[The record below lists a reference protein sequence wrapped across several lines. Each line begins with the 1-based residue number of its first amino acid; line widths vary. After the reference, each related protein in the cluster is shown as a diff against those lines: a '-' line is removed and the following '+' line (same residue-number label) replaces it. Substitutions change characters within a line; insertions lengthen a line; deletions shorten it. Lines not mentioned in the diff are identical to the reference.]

1 MKRATKFFV
10 IITVLLT
17 ITLAFT
23 SPSNDRYFQI
33 VKNLDI
39 FATLFKEVNAYY
51 VDEVNPNTMMK
62 TGIEAMLA
70 NLDPYTTYIG
80 EDDIEDYLTVT
91 TGEYGG
97 IGAVV
102 DKKDGVNTVVM
113 PYEGYAAHRAGL
125 QIGDQILEING
136 VDLAD
141 KPADQIS
148 KLLKGQSNSAIKL
161 TVQRYKET
169 ETFEVE
175 LKREKITVNNVP
187 FSGLINDDIAYIR
200 LTDFTTKAGA
210 EVATALKALKAEGA
224 KKVILD
230 LRGNPG
236 GLLEEAINVS
246 NVFIPKGMEVVS
258 TRGKLDAWT
267 KTYRSLNNPVDTNI
281 PIAVLTDNGSASASE
296 IVSGVIQDYDRGV
309 LIGRK
314 TFGKGLVQQ
323 TRPLAYNS
331 QLKVT
336 TAKYYIPSGRCIQA
350 IDYSH
355 RNPDGSVGKVP
366 DSLKAEF
373 STAGG
378 RKVYDGGGLNPDIS
392 IERFNYAPITYSLLR
407 KDHVFNF
414 VTEFVHDKL
423 DEPFDPKTFRLSD
436 EDYEQ
441 FRIWLKDKDY
451 DYTTKVERTIK
462 SLIETA
468 KEEKYFEDIQGQIED
483 LQKATLHNKDQDL
496 LTFQKE
502 IRILIEQEIAGR
514 YQLQRG
520 IIESTFEKDRDIL
533 AAVEVLN
540 DPEQYR
546 TLLSVNE

>member
-1 MKRATKFFV
+1 MKRGAKYV
-10 IITVLLT
+10 IILTVVAT
-17 ITLAFT
+17 ITLAFAN
-23 SPSNDRYFQI
+23 PSNDRYFQI

-51 VDEVNPNTMMK
+51 VDEVNPNTLMK
-62 TGIEAMLA
+62 TGIEAMLS

-102 DKKDGVNTVVM
+102 DKKDGVNTIVL

-125 QIGDQILEING
+125 KIGDQILKIND

-141 KPADQIS
+141 KPSDQIS
-148 KLLKGQSNSAIKL
+148 KLLKGQSSSGIKL
-161 TVQRYKET
+161 TIKRYKQP

-187 FSGLINDDIAYIR
+187 FSGMVNEDIAYIR

-210 EVATALKALKAEGA
+210 EVANALKELKSAGA

-246 NVFIPKGMEVVS
+246 NVFVPRGVEVVS
-258 TRGKLDAWT
+258 TKGKLDAWT
-267 KTYRSLNNPVDTNI
+267 KTYRSLNNPIDTEI
-281 PIAVLTDNGSASASE
+281 PVAVLTDNGSASASE
-296 IVSGVIQDYDRGV
+296 IVAGVIQDYDRGV
-309 LIGRK
+309 LIGRR

-355 RNPDGSVGKVP
+355 RNPDGSVGKLP
-366 DSLKAEF
+366 DSLKVEF
-373 STAGG
+373 KTKSG
-378 RKVYDGGGLNPDIS
+378 RLVFDGGGLDPDIS
-392 IERFNYAPITYSLLR
+392 VDRTKYAPITYSLLR
-407 KDHVFNF
+407 KDHIFNF
-414 VTEFVHDKL
+414 VTEFVHGKL
-423 DEPFDPKTFRLSD
+423 EDPFEAKVYRLTDEEYNGFVT
-436 EDYEQ
+436 
-441 FRIWLKDKDY
+441 WLKGKDY
-451 DYTTKVERTIK
+451 DYTTKVERTIDALVK
-462 SLIETA
+462 TA
-468 KEEKYFEDIQGQIED
+468 KEEKYFDEIKSQIEE
-483 LQKATLHNKDQDL
+483 LQNATLHNKEQDL
-496 LTFQKE
+496 MTFQSE
-502 IRILIEQEIAGR
+502 IRTLIEQEIAGR
-514 YQLQRG
+514 YELQKG

-540 DPEQYR
+540 DEDKYQS
-546 TLLSVNE
+546 LLSGN

>member
-1 MKRATKFFV
+1 MKRGAKF
-10 IITVLLT
+10 IIILAVVAT
-17 ITLAFT
+17 ITLAFAN
-23 SPSNDRYFQI
+23 PSNDRYFQI

-51 VDEVNPNTMMK
+51 VDEVNPNTLMK
-62 TGIEAMLA
+62 SGIEAMLS

-102 DKKDGVNTVVM
+102 DKKDGINTIVL

-125 QIGDQILEING
+125 KIGDQILKING

-141 KPADQIS
+141 KPSDQIS
-148 KLLKGQSNSAIKL
+148 KLLKGQSNSAITL
-161 TVQRYKET
+161 TVQRYKQEG
-169 ETFEVE
+169 TFDVE

-187 FSGLINDDIAYIR
+187 FSGMINNDIAYIR

-210 EVATALKALKAEGA
+210 EVANALKDLKSEGA
-224 KKVILD
+224 SKVILD

-246 NVFIPKGMEVVS
+246 NVFVPRGVEVVS
-258 TRGKLDAWT
+258 TKGKLDAWT
-267 KTYRSLNNPVDTNI
+267 KTYRSLNSPVDTEI
-281 PIAVLTDNGSASASE
+281 PVAVLTDNGSASASE
-296 IVSGVIQDYDRGV
+296 IVAGVIQDYDRGV
-309 LIGRK
+309 LIGRR

-366 DSLKAEF
+366 DSLKVEF
-373 STAGG
+373 KTRGG
-378 RKVYDGGGLNPDIS
+378 RLVFDGGGLDPDIPVD
-392 IERFNYAPITYSLLR
+392 RTKYAPITYSLLR
-407 KDHVFNF
+407 KDHIFNY
-414 VTEFVHDKL
+414 VTEFVHGKL
-423 DEPFDPKTFRLSD
+423 EEPFDAKTFRLSD
-436 EDYEQ
+436 EDYRG
-441 FRIWLKDKDY
+441 FVSWLKGRDY
-451 DYTTKVERTIK
+451 DYTTKVERTIEALVK
-462 SLIETA
+462 TA
-468 KEEKYFEDIQGQIED
+468 KEEKYFDEIQDQIKE
-483 LQKATLHNKDQDL
+483 LQNATLHNKEQDL
-496 LTFQKE
+496 MTFQGE
-502 IRILIEQEIAGR
+502 IRTLIEQEVAGR
-514 YQLQRG
+514 YQFQKG

-540 DPEQYR
+540 DQSKYQ
-546 TLLSVNE
+546 TLLSGN

>member
-1 MKRATKFFV
+1 MKRGAKYV
-10 IITVLLT
+10 IILTVVAT
-17 ITLAFT
+17 ITLAFAN
-23 SPSNDRYFQI
+23 PSNDRYFQI

-51 VDEVNPNTMMK
+51 VDEVNPNTLMK
-62 TGIEAMLA
+62 TGIEAMLS

-102 DKKDGVNTVVM
+102 DRKGGVNTIVL

-125 QIGDQILEING
+125 KIGDQILKING

-141 KPADQIS
+141 KPSDQIS
-148 KLLKGQSNSAIKL
+148 KLLKGQSNSGIKL
-161 TVQRYKET
+161 TVKRYKQA

-187 FSGLINDDIAYIR
+187 FSGMINEDIAYIR

-210 EVATALKALKAEGA
+210 EVANALKELKSEGA

-246 NVFIPKGMEVVS
+246 NVFVPRGVEVVS
-258 TRGKLDAWT
+258 TKGKLDAWT
-267 KTYRSLNNPVDTNI
+267 KTYRSLNNPIDTEI
-281 PIAVLTDNGSASASE
+281 PVAVLTDNGSASASE
-296 IVSGVIQDYDRGV
+296 IVAGVIQDYDRGV
-309 LIGRK
+309 LIGRR

-366 DSLKAEF
+366 DSLKVEF
-373 STAGG
+373 KTKGG
-378 RKVYDGGGLNPDIS
+378 RLVFDGGGLDPDIS
-392 IERFNYAPITYSLLR
+392 VDRTKYAPITYSLLR

-414 VTEFVHDKL
+414 VTEFVHGKL
-423 DEPFDPKTFRLSD
+423 EEPFDAKAYRLTD
-436 EDYEQ
+436 EEYNE
-441 FRIWLKDKDY
+441 FVTWLKGKDY
-451 DYTTKVERTIK
+451 DYTTKVERTIDALVK
-462 SLIETA
+462 TA
-468 KEEKYFEDIQGQIED
+468 KEEKYFDEIKSQIEE
-483 LQKATLHNKDQDL
+483 LQNATLHNKEQDL
-496 LTFQKE
+496 VTFQSE
-502 IRILIEQEIAGR
+502 IRTLIEQEIAGR
-514 YQLQRG
+514 YLLQKG

-540 DPEQYR
+540 DQEKYQ
-546 TLLSVNE
+546 TLLSGN

>member
-1 MKRATKFFV
+1 MKRGAKYIIILTVVATV
-10 IITVLLT
+10 
-17 ITLAFT
+17 TLAFAN
-23 SPSNDRYFQI
+23 PSNDRYFQI

-51 VDEVNPNTMMK
+51 VDEVNPNTLMK
-62 TGIEAMLA
+62 SGIEAMLS

-102 DKKDGVNTVVM
+102 DKKDGINTIVL

-125 QIGDQILEING
+125 RIGDQILKING

-141 KPADQIS
+141 KPSDQIS

-161 TVQRYKET
+161 TVKRYKQEG
-169 ETFEVE
+169 TFDVE

-187 FSGLINDDIAYIR
+187 FSGMINDDIAYIR

-210 EVATALKALKAEGA
+210 EVANALKNLKAEGA
-224 KKVILD
+224 EKVILD

-246 NVFIPKGMEVVS
+246 NVFVPRGVEVVS
-258 TRGKLDAWT
+258 TKGKLDAWT
-267 KTYRSLNNPVDTNI
+267 KTYRSLNNPIDTDI
-281 PIAVLTDNGSASASE
+281 PVAVLTDNGSASASE
-296 IVSGVIQDYDRGV
+296 IVAGVIQDYDRGV
-309 LIGRK
+309 LIGRR

-366 DSLKAEF
+366 DSLKVEF
-373 STAGG
+373 KTKGG
-378 RKVYDGGGLNPDIS
+378 RLVFDGGGLDPDIAVG
-392 IERFNYAPITYSLLR
+392 RTKYAPITISLLR
-407 KDHVFNF
+407 KDHIFNF
-414 VTEFVHDKL
+414 VTEFVHGKL
-423 DEPFDPKTFRLSD
+423 EEPFDAKTFRLSD
-436 EDYEQ
+436 EEYNG
-441 FRIWLKDKDY
+441 FVSWLKGRDY
-451 DYTTKVERTIK
+451 DYTTKVERTIEALVK
-462 SLIETA
+462 TA
-468 KEEKYFEDIQGQIED
+468 KEEKYFDEIQSQITE
-483 LQKATLHNKDQDL
+483 LQKATLHNKEQDL
-496 LTFQKE
+496 MTFQSE

-514 YQLQRG
+514 YQFQKG

-533 AAVEVLN
+533 AAVEALN
-540 DPEQYR
+540 DQGKYQS
-546 TLLSVNE
+546 LLSGN

>member
-1 MKRATKFFV
+1 MKKGAKY
-10 IITVLLT
+10 IIILAVMAT
-17 ITLAFT
+17 ITLAFA

-51 VDEVNPNTMMK
+51 VDEVNPNTLMQS
-62 TGIEAMLA
+62 GIEAMLE

-102 DKKDGVNTVVM
+102 DRKDGINTIVL

-125 QIGDQILEING
+125 KIGDQILKING
-136 VDLAD
+136 VELAD
-141 KPADQIS
+141 KPSSQIS

-161 TVQRYKET
+161 TVKRYKQE

-187 FSGLINDDIAYIR
+187 FSGMVNDNIAYIR

-210 EVATALKALKAEGA
+210 EVAGALKELKSKGA
-224 KKVILD
+224 NKVILD

-246 NVFIPKGMEVVS
+246 NVFVPRGVEVVS
-258 TRGKLDAWT
+258 TKGKLDAWT
-267 KTYRSLNNPVDTNI
+267 KTYRSLNNPIDSEIAV
-281 PIAVLTDNGSASASE
+281 AVLTDNGSASASE
-296 IVSGVIQDYDRGV
+296 IVAGVIQDYDRGV
-309 LIGRK
+309 LIGRR

-366 DSLKAEF
+366 DSLKVEF
-373 STAGG
+373 KTKGG
-378 RKVYDGGGLNPDIS
+378 RLVYDGGGLDPDIS
-392 IERFNYAPITYSLLR
+392 VDRFNYAPITYSLLR
-407 KDHVFNF
+407 KDHIFNF
-414 VTEFVHDKL
+414 VTEFTHSKL
-423 DEPFDPKTFRLSD
+423 EDAFDAKAYRLSD
-436 EDYEQ
+436 EDYNN
-441 FRIWLKDKDY
+441 FITWLKDRDY
-451 DYTTKVERTIK
+451 DYTTKVERTIDALVK
-462 SLIETA
+462 TA
-468 KEEKYFEDIQGQIED
+468 KEEKYFNEIQTQIEE
-483 LQKATLHNKDQDL
+483 LQNAALHNKEQDL
-496 LTFQKE
+496 MTFQSE

-514 YQLQRG
+514 FQLQKG

-540 DPEQYR
+540 DQEKYQS
-546 TLLSVNE
+546 LLSGN